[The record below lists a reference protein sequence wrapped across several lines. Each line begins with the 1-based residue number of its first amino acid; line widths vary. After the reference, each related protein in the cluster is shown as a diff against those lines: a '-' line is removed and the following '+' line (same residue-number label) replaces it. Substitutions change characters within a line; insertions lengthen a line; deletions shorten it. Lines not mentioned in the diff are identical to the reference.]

1 MTPKIQS
8 EIDALLQKIGEIN
21 DLNMKFDTL
30 TYIEQ
35 QAGFMLWQL
44 EEDMHVDQNMKN
56 I

>member
-1 MTPKIQS
+1 MSPNLQHKID
-8 EIDALLQKIGEIN
+8 ELLQEVSNIN
-21 DLNMKFDTL
+21 DLNIKFDTL

-35 QAGFMLWQL
+35 QAGFLLWQL